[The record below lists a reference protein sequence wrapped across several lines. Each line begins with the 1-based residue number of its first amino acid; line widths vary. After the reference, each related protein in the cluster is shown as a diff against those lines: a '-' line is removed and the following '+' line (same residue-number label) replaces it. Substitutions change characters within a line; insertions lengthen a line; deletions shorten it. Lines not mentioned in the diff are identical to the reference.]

1 MQTKIAV
8 LALVIMTTVQ
18 AGHYDR
24 CKYEKIKYVDGE
36 SRLEEKCDYKYS
48 DYRCHENNRIFKTSI
63 PTKPMQQTPEPNF
76 DKHDLNYLEIPN
88 NFDNFNNNII
98 SVGFG
103 VWDDGDYS
111 QIFNWV

>member
-1 MQTKIAV
+1 MK
-8 LALVIMTTVQ
+8 
-18 AGHYDR
+18 
-24 CKYEKIKYVDGE
+24 
-36 SRLEEKCDYKYS
+36 
-48 DYRCHENNRIFKTSI
+48 
-63 PTKPMQQTPEPNF
+63 QTPEPNF